1 MHKILLSLLLPFSK
15 YTSEYGMEWYFVG
28 IRNITK
34 RMKIV
39 LSLMSLLIQFLKE
52 KKINENN
59 CRNPI
64 GLSKHHHFVHCLFN
78 LVLNFRVWKAILL
91 THKL

>member
-1 MHKILLSLLLPFSK
+1 
-15 YTSEYGMEWYFVG
+15 MEWYFVG

-52 KKINENN
+52 KKLMRTIVG
-59 CRNPI
+59 I
-64 GLSKHHHFVHCLFN
+64 Q
-78 LVLNFRVWKAILL
+78 
-91 THKL
+91 